1 MASAFGL
8 GFLAAMSACVY
19 PLIPIVTAIFGAT
32 QVKHWY
38 QGFGLAGL
46 YVLGMAITYV
56 AIAVVTALTGS
67 VFGSYLGNPYVV
79 LGFAAFFFFLGLMF
93 LEIIPF
99 PVPNIAEK
107 FQVSKKS
114 TIFYPFV
121 LGIFSGFV
129 AAPCTAPLFG
139 KIIIDIA
146 QHSAENQGGLTF
158 PIVQGLSFS
167 LGMGL
172 PFLLVGG
179 FSLKLPKPGRWMQ
192 AVKFLGATI
201 LFAAGLHYLEDV
213 VEGGFPAQAA
223 VNSLALVGL
232 FLFVVFF
239 VLSEPLKVS
248 EGRPRK
254 MTSSALLLLAS
265 MGLFL
270 ATSPFAVTQAAP
282 HETVK
287 GWHTKLDSALAAAKK
302 DNNKVLIDLWAEWC
316 QACFEMEA
324 KLFTSKEFKKLV
336 KDNKLVLA
344 RLDFTNESEENEK
357 IARKYNIRG
366 LPTLVL
372 ADSKGNFINSV
383 IGFRSKRHS
392 MNSLKYALRTKQPK
406 HTHDVH

>member
-1 MASAFGL
+1 
-8 GFLAAMSACVY
+8 
-19 PLIPIVTAIFGAT
+19 
-32 QVKHWY
+32 
-38 QGFGLAGL
+38 
-46 YVLGMAITYV
+46 
-56 AIAVVTALTGS
+56 
-67 VFGSYLGNPYVV
+67 
-79 LGFAAFFFFLGLMF
+79 
-93 LEIIPF
+93 
-99 PVPNIAEK
+99 
-107 FQVSKKS
+107 
-114 TIFYPFV
+114 
-121 LGIFSGFV
+121 
-129 AAPCTAPLFG
+129 
-139 KIIIDIA
+139 
-146 QHSAENQGGLTF
+146 
-158 PIVQGLSFS
+158 
-167 LGMGL
+167 
-172 PFLLVGG
+172 
-179 FSLKLPKPGRWMQ
+179 
-192 AVKFLGATI
+192 
-201 LFAAGLHYLEDV
+201 
-213 VEGGFPAQAA
+213 
-223 VNSLALVGL
+223 
-232 FLFVVFF
+232 
-239 VLSEPLKVS
+239 
-248 EGRPRK
+248 
-254 MTSSALLLLAS
+254 